1 MEFLK
6 GLKEEIQVG
15 PPLKVE
21 GRTVHVVVRI
31 QTLEDSEYFF
41 KRLDPF
47 CLAVEDCERYIIP
60 IGEDISREE
69 AEDVWK
75 LVENLEKGLGK

>member
-6 GLKEEIQVG
+6 GLKEEIQVSQ
-15 PPLKVE
+15 PLKVE

-31 QTLEDSEYFF
+31 QTLENSEYFF
-41 KRLDPF
+41 KRLSPI

-60 IGEDISREE
+60 IGEDLSREE

-75 LVENLEKGLGK
+75 LVENLEKGLKK